1 MKRDSSRY
9 SARQL
14 LLWLSYGAQ
23 IGQGTLQRLTGEVTV
38 EITESIAA
46 SESGG
51 FSQAR
56 SSEESNETSTTS
68 QESRDNDT
76 PKGQGARIPLRAL
89 FEMGEEELQKAV
101 SGRYRDLKNA
111 GAATGRLL
119 RARCL
124 DPQGLEEQIM
134 RTKVRYVTI
143 LDEEYPAKLRETPDP
158 PYLLYYIGS
167 LPDERLP
174 SVGMI
179 GTRASTVYGR
189 KQAEQ
194 FASAL
199 AFAGVQ
205 IISGMA
211 RGIDGVSGRSAL
223 LAGGRS
229 FAVLGCGPDICYP
242 EENRDLYEQL
252 QLQEGSGILSEYCPG
267 TQPVSGLFPLR
278 NRIISGLS
286 DALLV
291 VEARERSGTMITVER
306 ALDQNR
312 EVYALPARVTD
323 AASSGCLQLLR
334 QGAMIATRPE
344 DILEDIFGI
353 AADLRAGTQR
363 KHEKA
368 TQLELSQE
376 APGKGEPTRISSAQL
391 TQLEAAVL
399 RSLDEGEERSA
410 DDIYES
416 VRQALGY
423 SAGIREI
430 TTTLLMLS
438 MRGIIREESPGR
450 YTVGGILEA

>member
-23 IGQGTLQRLTGEVTV
+23 IGQGTLQRLTGEVTD
-38 EITESIAA
+38 EISESITA
-46 SESGG
+46 SENGGFSQARPSAENGEFSQARPGAENGG

-56 SSEESNETSTTS
+56 SSEDGDETSATS

-124 DPQGLEEQIM
+124 DPRGLEEQIM

-205 IISGMA
+205 IIS
-211 RGIDGVSGRSAL
+211 
-223 LAGGRS
+223 
-229 FAVLGCGPDICYP
+229 
-242 EENRDLYEQL
+242 
-252 QLQEGSGILSEYCPG
+252 
-267 TQPVSGLFPLR
+267 
-278 NRIISGLS
+278 
-286 DALLV
+286 
-291 VEARERSGTMITVER
+291 
-306 ALDQNR
+306 
-312 EVYALPARVTD
+312 
-323 AASSGCLQLLR
+323 
-334 QGAMIATRPE
+334 
-344 DILEDIFGI
+344 
-353 AADLRAGTQR
+353 
-363 KHEKA
+363 
-368 TQLELSQE
+368 
-376 APGKGEPTRISSAQL
+376 
-391 TQLEAAVL
+391 
-399 RSLDEGEERSA
+399 
-410 DDIYES
+410 
-416 VRQALGY
+416 VR
-423 SAGIREI
+423 
-430 TTTLLMLS
+430 
-438 MRGIIREESPGR
+438 
-450 YTVGGILEA
+450 